1 MDTLESRALEL
12 HKRSTIIDIHDHMFT
27 PEDFKDM
34 SQGGV
39 TVKFCH
45 LSVDEHIIK
54 TSYWADSDQD
64 PLVRFLKSLHYL
76 YGVMEQAGGNIVVIR
91 RAEDVTAAKRENRLG
106 VLLGSEGGA
115 FLKGSV
121 ELLQVFH
128 HLGLRFVQ
136 LTWAYT
142 NDLAAAQAETDLGK
156 GLTPAG
162 RKMVSEMCRLGII
175 IDLSHLSRRSIEDC
189 FELSDK
195 PMVFSH
201 GHAFRESDF
210 SGLDPEQM
218 KKLILNRGIIGM
230 HFCSHIVDSRFT
242 GSYEKASIEDLLR
255 KIDLA
260 LELGGEDCVA
270 LGPDYIPFTPYY
282 LKTTNQEWLSYVE
295 GLDNI
300 SRMSR
305 LTDAMVRRGY
315 GDRLIEK
322 ILGGNAL
329 RVIREVLG

>member
-1 MDTLESRALEL
+1 M
-12 HKRSTIIDIHDHMFT
+12 
-27 PEDFKDM
+27 
-34 SQGGV
+34 
-39 TVKFCH
+39 
-45 LSVDEHIIK
+45 
-54 TSYWADSDQD
+54 
-64 PLVRFLKSLHYL
+64 
-76 YGVMEQAGGNIVVIR
+76 VIR

-121 ELLQVFH
+121 ELLRVFH

-201 GHAFRESDF
+201 GHAFREAIAPDWT
-210 SGLDPEQM
+210 PEQM
-218 KKLILNRGIIGM
+218 KKLILNRESSECTSVPILWIPGLPVHMKRRRSRI
-230 HFCSHIVDSRFT
+230 CSAKST
-242 GSYEKASIEDLLR
+242 GA
-255 KIDLA
+255 
-260 LELGGEDCVA
+260 
-270 LGPDYIPFTPYY
+270 
-282 LKTTNQEWLSYVE
+282 
-295 GLDNI
+295 
-300 SRMSR
+300 
-305 LTDAMVRRGY
+305 
-315 GDRLIEK
+315 
-322 ILGGNAL
+322 
-329 RVIREVLG
+329 